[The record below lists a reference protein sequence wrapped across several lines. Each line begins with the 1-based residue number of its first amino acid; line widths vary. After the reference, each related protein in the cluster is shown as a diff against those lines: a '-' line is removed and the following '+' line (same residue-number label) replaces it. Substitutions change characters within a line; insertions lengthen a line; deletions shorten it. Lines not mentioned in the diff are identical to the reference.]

1 MYVLKTSS
9 STLPWQFTT
18 PFSACTS
25 AMSAW
30 TESALERLAP
40 EPLLCTAGVGLA
52 LFTVGFCTGTASSL
66 FTAVVLR
73 AHRFLVL
80 DCWLLHR
87 RHSWLWK
94 NHRCLLGQHLAA
106 ERRGKARPGKGRSRG
121 RSWAHRRRARLCGVD
136 LLQCGLLHGCR
147 CRRRHLGCARCRRRQ
162 LGRILLG
169 LHLVTECIGRIH
181 FEEAAP

>member
-1 MYVLKTSS
+1 MLIAAQCLVPSLQRTDVAWKEPTTHVCPQNLVLN
-9 STLPWQFTT
+9 
-18 PFSACTS
+18 A
-25 AMSAW
+25 AMAIDNAILRLQLGNECV

-94 NHRCLLGQHLAA
+94 NHRCLLGQHLAT
-106 ERRGKARPGKGRSRG
+106 ERRGKARPGKGPLPG
-121 RSWAHRRRARLCGVD
+121 P
-136 LLQCGLLHGCR
+136 
-147 CRRRHLGCARCRRRQ
+147 
-162 LGRILLG
+162 LLG
-169 LHLVTECIGRIH
+169 ASASGPALRGWPSAMRAAARMPLP
-181 FEEAAP
+181 EETSWLCKVSA